1 MSKGTEALR
10 RDTPQ
15 RDAPQWELE
24 ERPRPTGVDGRELS
38 WRGIRTREALL
49 AAAERVFGELGYHDA
64 SITKVTEAAGV
75 AQGTFYK
82 YFASKQEIFDELV
95 RDLNLRVRRAMS
107 EGARKGRTRA
117 ERERLGF
124 EGFFRFTTEHPTL
137 YRVIRQAEFVSPEVL
152 QEHYSRIAAGYVTGL
167 EDAMADGEIASAD
180 PQVLA
185 WALMGIGEIVGMR
198 WILWGDGNPVPEHV
212 LDAMHT
218 FIARGLGALDG
229 GTGAP
234 GERPSPAP
242 GDGERP

>member
-1 MSKGTEALR
+1 MSERTKAAR
-10 RDTPQ
+10 SDTSPPQ
-15 RDAPQWELE
+15 APQWELE

-38 WRGIRTREALL
+38 WRGIRTRDRLL
-49 AAAERVFGELGYHDA
+49 TAAERVFGDLGYHDA

-107 EGARKGRTRA
+107 EGARRGSTRA

-124 EGFFRFTTEHPTL
+124 EGFFHFTSEHPTL
-137 YRVIRQAEFVSPEVL
+137 YRVIRQAEFVSPAVL

-167 EDAMADGEIASAD
+167 EKAMADGEIAAAD

-198 WILWGDGNPVPEHV
+198 WILWGEDNGVPSDV

-218 FIARGLGALDG
+218 FIARGLGAPDAATPPVDG
-229 GTGAP
+229 
-234 GERPSPAP
+234 RPTATN
-242 GDGERP
+242 DGQRP